1 MANMIGSAYFSL
13 MFIVNT
19 QESRLIAL
27 LEHNQIVVAAE
38 NFCSIKA
45 TGLVK
50 LFLTLQRQMT
60 H

>member
-38 NFCSIKA
+38 NFRSIKA